1 MAQFAKA
8 NADLKGVF
16 HFDTESYTNDGITFT
31 GVIAS
36 GTTINV
42 TNASSV
48 AFVAGQV
55 VAGQGI
61 TAGTKVVSYAA
72 GVLTV
77 TGAVALTPSTTPVGM
92 SARTMFTVGE
102 TVQPQGPKLDFF
114 TLTIV
119 DSAADEAMKALQQ
132 LATIHM
138 YKFASATSLH
148 VAVYPVGAWTT
159 TSLPAASGGVI
170 TAAAAGATFGA

>member
-8 NADLKGVF
+8 SADLKGVF
-16 HFDTESYTNDGITFT
+16 HFDVESHVNDAIVFT
-31 GVIAS
+31 GLIAS
-36 GTTINV
+36 GTTITV

-55 VAGQGI
+55 VRGQGI

-72 GVLTV
+72 GTLTV
-77 TGAVALTPSTTPVGM
+77 TGPSALTASSTAVSMT
-92 SARTMFTVGE
+92 ALTMVTVGE

-119 DSAADEAMKALQQ
+119 DSAYEQAMQSLQQ
-132 LATIHM
+132 LATVHL
-138 YKFASATSLH
+138 YKAASATSLH
-148 VAVYPVGAWTT
+148 VAVYPVGAWSTAT
-159 TSLPAASGGVI
+159 LVSASGGII
-170 TAAAAGATFGA
+170 TAAAAGATFGV

>member
-8 NADLKGVF
+8 NADLQPVF
-16 HFDTESYTNDGITFT
+16 HFDASSFTNDAITFT

-55 VAGQGI
+55 LRGQGI

-77 TGAVALTPSTTPVGM
+77 AGATALTASATPVSM
-92 SARTMFTVGE
+92 SARTMATVGV
-102 TVQPQGPKLDFF
+102 TVQPQGPKLEFF
-114 TLTIV
+114 TLTIT
-119 DSAADEAMKALQQ
+119 DSAYEQAMQELQQ
-132 LATIHM
+132 LATIHI
-138 YKFASATSLH
+138 YEVISATSMA

-159 TSLPAASGGVI
+159 ASTTTNI
-170 TAAAAGATFGA
+170 SAFANGATFSN